1 MPNKQG
7 PSEDDQRSR
16 VEQPRS
22 FNWLTAADTKT
33 WLDERDA
40 CALVAAIRKNGEATH
55 GNLKRALAALSIMG
69 HRSGE
74 VNGEGDGCGVL
85 TDIPRLLWAQALE
98 QEGKPGWLAEDRRF
112 FVGHLMIPNTNTD
125 FGTKDS
131 VINLLNASGVDLLLE
146 RPIQTRPQALGKMAR
161 MQAPHLWQIAGM
173 VRHGPLEHVERT
185 LFDLALKIEQN
196 IKISVASLSS
206 NVVVYKV
213 RGSIETLY
221 QYYPELRNP
230 DFTTTI
236 TIGHARYSTNTATSF
251 ERVQPFSLLGHNG
264 EINTIARLRE
274 QAQMLGVNL
283 VDGGSDSQDLDRL
296 LATLIHRYHFTLVE
310 ALEIAFPPILSE
322 VEKLSPELQTV
333 YKYYR
338 QAFGPFAQG
347 PAGIISR
354 QGDECVFSV
363 DALGLRPLWF
373 GDTEKEYF
381 FSSEKGVYHLD
392 TMRIDPVPLSP
403 GEKMRIRVRRGQTV
417 EVLEYPAIQQRI
429 LNLTLRRFGSL
440 ETMNK
445 RLALATPKPA
455 PNHRPAYFSE
465 EGAASP
471 HPSSQIKL
479 DNRMSAFGWG
489 REDHEWLQE
498 LAKNGND
505 PISSLGY
512 DGPLAPLSKERQNIA
527 DYFKEAV
534 AVVTNPAVDRERE
547 VEHFSTQTVLGARP
561 PLIPGELGQEIT
573 FTFDTPILLDYSKYS
588 RHMTPNVILSD
599 SEGSLPRE
607 GETLRSAHTVPAS
620 RRESDIKIYEH
631 IADESSFTTLNRLTR
646 QYPISQVTEIQTV
659 TLEGESTAQALE
671 RIAQSAVDA
680 VRNGS
685 RLIVLDDAEAFLDSN
700 GWVDPILVLGV
711 VDRALRLSFTENSPA
726 NSPTPIPLS
735 DNGKIDLG
743 LVASNPQVNLRRQTG
758 IVIRSGAIRNL
769 HDLIMC
775 VGMGADAIV
784 PYLIFEA
791 TLSDANLTLD
801 EQTARMKNMLKALR
815 TGIEK
820 CISTMGIHEA
830 RGYGRLFASIGL
842 SNAIALTLGASNYAG
857 SEQGGLTWENL
868 DCELAA
874 RSTDYHS
881 AGRGDL
887 SRVNH
892 FYPKIWK
899 MAGKLGKGEADWRA
913 YEEHVANTAKANP
926 VTIRNILD
934 FRYDANSTVEP
945 GKVDLGITSHRL
957 PFLISS
963 MSFGSQGEIA
973 YRAYAEAAFR
983 LNMLSLNG
991 EGGEIP
997 DLLGKYPFNR
1007 GIQIASGRFGITAET
1022 INATNLIEIKVGQGA
1037 KPGEGGH
1044 LPARKVTQ
1052 KVAAA
1057 RHARPGVDLISPSN
1071 NHDIYSI
1078 EDLAQF
1084 IEELK
1089 TINPKAR
1096 VAVKVP
1102 VVPGIGIIAVG
1113 IAKADADII
1122 CLTGYDG
1129 GTGAARSHSL
1139 RYVGLPA
1146 EIGVVD
1152 AHRALTEAGL
1162 REKVEIWADG
1172 GVRSA
1177 SDAVKLMCLGA
1188 NRVGLGTLPMVAIGC
1203 TICRDCQSGT
1213 CHVGI
1218 TTQIETAED
1227 AHVKG
1232 IKHFVPRDFEQAVG
1246 TLINV
1251 FNGLG
1256 EAMQHIVARLGF
1268 EHAQELV
1275 GRSDLLQQISHCE
1288 QIDLHDMLVTVD
1300 EYLNSKPIPVEMPV
1314 HEMAVIDR
1322 GPLHRPRN
1330 HLTTVISNLVME
1342 SFTNYRQ
1349 DTVLFEDDKVT
1360 PVDRALGT
1368 HLTGALT
1375 RYRKNWDWLPGHG
1388 GVGGHRETWL
1398 HPLDE
1403 LDTRSIP
1410 TTDLRFFS
1418 SSVPGNG
1425 LGAYNADPVRI
1436 VVEGGAQDGVAKG
1449 ISGGRVVILKGY
1461 NHDGLLIDGSVGKS
1475 LAYGGT
1481 NGTVIVQGNADSRAC
1496 IRLSGADVI
1505 IGGEI
1510 KKPLNDSLG
1519 FLGARA
1525 NIKGFL
1531 CEYMTAGRVV
1541 VLGDP
1546 GPWMC
1551 AGMTGGVLY
1560 LRIQPHLNFDQ
1571 AAIER
1576 RLAKGAKVVIQ
1587 EVGENDLKNLREL
1600 LTLYADELKQNHQS
1614 EGAQKALGLLI
1625 DWKNT
1630 FIRVIPLGMQED
1642 QRIATE

>member
-1 MPNKQG
+1 MKQNQHTTT
-7 PSEDDQRSR
+7 EDDQR
-16 VEQPRS
+16 PNTDS

-74 VNGEGDGCGVL
+74 VNGEGDGVGVL

-98 QEGKPGWLAEDRRF
+98 QAGKPGWLAEDRRL

-125 FGTKDS
+125 FGTEATVTKMLQDS
-131 VINLLNASGVDLLLE
+131 GLDILLE
-146 RPIQTRPQALGKMAR
+146 RPMQIRPQALGKMAR
-161 MQAPHLWQIAGM
+161 LQAPHLWQIAGL
-173 VRHGPLEHVERT
+173 VRQGPLENVERI
-185 LFDLALKIEQN
+185 LFDLALKIEKETN
-196 IKISVASLSS
+196 ISVASLSS

-213 RGSIETLY
+213 RGAIETLY

-230 DFTTTI
+230 DFTTAI

-274 QAQMLGVNL
+274 QAQMLGVEL
-283 VDGGSDSQDLDRL
+283 VNGGSDSQDLDRL
-296 LATLIHRYHFTLVE
+296 LATLVHRYHFTLVE
-310 ALEIAFPPILSE
+310 AMEIAFPPILSE
-322 VEKLSPELQTV
+322 VEKLSPDLQTI

-392 TMRIDPVPLSP
+392 TMRLDPTPLSP
-403 GEKMRIRVRRGQTV
+403 GEKMRIRVRRGQAV
-417 EVLEYPAIQQRI
+417 EVLDYPAIQQQI
-429 LNLTLRRFGSL
+429 LKLTLRRFGSL

-445 RLALATPKPA
+445 RLALAS
-455 PNHRPAYFSE
+455 PNAVSNHQTFS
-465 EGAASP
+465 SP
-471 HPSSQIKL
+471 HPSSAINL
-479 DNRMSAFGWG
+479 DNLLSAFGWG
-489 REDHEWLQE
+489 REDREWIEE
-498 LAKNGND
+498 LARNGSD
-505 PISSLGY
+505 PLNSLGY

-534 AVVTNPAVDRERE
+534 AVVTNPAIDRERE
-547 VEHFSTQTVLGARP
+547 VEHFSTQTIIGARP
-561 PLIPGELGQEIT
+561 PLIPSELGNEIT
-573 FTFDTPILLDYSKYS
+573 FTFDSPILLDQL
-588 RHMTPNVILSD
+588 PLP
-599 SEGSLPRE
+599 PRE
-607 GETLRSAHTVPAS
+607 GWGEGSVHP
-620 RRESDIKIYEH
+620 
-631 IADESSFTTLNRLTR
+631 TLNSIVY
-646 QYPISQVTEIQTV
+646 QYPAHQITEIQTV
-659 TLEGESTAQALE
+659 TLEGESTPQALE
-671 RIAQSAVDA
+671 RIAQSAVEA

-685 RLIVLDDAEAFLDSN
+685 RLIVLNDAEAFLESN
-700 GWVDPILVLGV
+700 GWVDPILVMGV
-711 VDRALRLSFTENSPA
+711 VDRALRLSFVENSSA
-726 NSPTPIPLS
+726 DSPTPISLS

-743 LVASNPQVNLRRQTG
+743 LVASNSKVNLRRQAG
-758 IVIRSGAIRNL
+758 LVLRSGAIRNL

-775 VGMGADAIV
+775 VGMGADAVV
-784 PYLIFEA
+784 PYLIFEV
-791 TLSDANLTLD
+791 TLNDAGALE
-801 EQTARMKNMLKALR
+801 EQTERMQNVLKALR

-820 CISTMGIHEA
+820 CISTMGIHES

-857 SEQGGLTWENL
+857 SDQGGLTWENL

-874 RSTDYHS
+874 RKASYHS
-881 AGRGDL
+881 AGRGEL

-913 YEEHVANTAKANP
+913 YEEHVANIEKANP
-926 VTIRNILD
+926 VTIRNVLD
-934 FRYDANSTVEP
+934 FRYDINSTVEP

-963 MSFGSQGEIA
+963 MSFGSQGEVA

-997 DLLGKYPFNR
+997 DLLGKHPFHR

-1102 VVPGIGIIAVG
+1102 VVPGIGIIAIG

-1129 GTGAARSHSL
+1129 GTGAARAHSL

-1162 REKVEIWADG
+1162 REKVELWADG

-1177 SDAVKLMCLGA
+1177 ADAVKLMCLGA

-1213 CHVGI
+1213 CHTGI
-1218 TTQIETAED
+1218 TTQLETAEE
-1227 AHVKG
+1227 AHAKG
-1232 IKHFVPRDFEQAVG
+1232 IKHFAPRDFEQATQALV
-1246 TLINV
+1246 NV
-1251 FNGLG
+1251 FDGLG
-1256 EAMQHIVARLGF
+1256 EAMQNIVARLGF
-1268 EHAQELV
+1268 ERAQDIV
-1275 GRSDLLQQISHCE
+1275 GRSDLLRQISHCRN
-1288 QIDLHDMLVTVD
+1288 IDLHDMLVSVD
-1300 EYLNSKPIPVEMPV
+1300 EYINAKPIPVEIPA
-1314 HEMAVIDR
+1314 HELAEIDR

-1342 SFTNYRQ
+1342 SFTTYQQ
-1349 DTVLFEDDKVT
+1349 DAIRFEDDKVT

-1388 GVGGHRETWL
+1388 GVGGHRETWRQ
-1398 HPLDE
+1398 PLGRDA
-1403 LDTRSIP
+1403 DTRSIP
-1410 TTDLRFFS
+1410 TTALRFFS

-1425 LGAYNADPVRI
+1425 LGAYNAAPVHI

-1481 NGTVIVQGNADSRAC
+1481 SGTVIVQGNADSRAG

-1510 KKPLNDSLG
+1510 TKPLNDSLG
-1519 FLGARA
+1519 FIGARA
-1525 NIKGFL
+1525 NVKGFL

-1546 GPWMC
+1546 GPWIC
-1551 AGMTGGVLY
+1551 AGMTGGILY
-1560 LRIQPHLNFDQ
+1560 LRLQPHLNFDE
-1571 AAIER
+1571 AAIKR

-1587 EVGENDLKNLREL
+1587 EVGEQDLKNLQDL
-1600 LTLYADELKQNHQS
+1600 LTTYAEELRHNHQS
-1614 EGAQKALGLLI
+1614 EESQKILNLLI

-1630 FIRVIPLGMQED
+1630 FVRVVPLGQQED
-1642 QRIATE
+1642 QRFATE

>member
-1 MPNKQG
+1 MKKNQQTT
-7 PSEDDQRSR
+7 STTEDDQ
-16 VEQPRS
+16 QTKADS

-33 WLDERDA
+33 WLEEHDA

-74 VNGEGDGCGVL
+74 VNGEGDGVGVL
-85 TDIPRLLWAQALE
+85 TDIPRLLWSQALE
-98 QEGKPGWLAEDRRF
+98 QEGKPSWLAEDRRF
-112 FVGHLMIPNTNTD
+112 FVGHLMIPNTEPNVAEVQA
-125 FGTKDS
+125 S
-131 VINLLNASGVDLLLE
+131 ILSLLQTNGIDLLLE
-146 RPIQTRPQALGKMAR
+146 RPMQTRPQALGKMAR
-161 MQAPHLWQIAGM
+161 MQVPHLWQIAGM
-173 VRHGPLEHVERT
+173 VRNGPLENVERM
-185 LFDLALKIEQN
+185 LFDLVLEIEQ
-196 IKISVASLSS
+196 ITKVSVASLSS

-230 DFTTTI
+230 DFTTAI

-274 QAQMLGVNL
+274 QAQMLGVEL
-283 VDGGSDSQDLDRL
+283 VHGGSDSQDLDRL

-310 ALEIAFPPILSE
+310 AMEIAFPPILSE
-322 VEKLSPELQTV
+322 VEKLSPDLQTV

-417 EVLEYPAIQQRI
+417 DVLDYSAIQQRI
-429 LNLTLRRFGSL
+429 LKLTLRRFGSL

-445 RLALATPKPA
+445 RLALPTPKPA
-455 PNHRPAYFSE
+455 SNHQHPLS
-465 EGAASP
+465 GQI
-471 HPSSQIKL
+471 HPSSEINL

-489 REDHEWLQE
+489 REDREWIQE
-498 LAKNGND
+498 LAQNGSD
-505 PISSLGY
+505 PLSSLGY

-561 PLIPGELGQEIT
+561 PLIPGELGQENT
-573 FTFDTPILLDYSKYS
+573 FTFDAPILLDDSK
-588 RHMTPNVILSD
+588 
-599 SEGSLPRE
+599 
-607 GETLRSAHTVPAS
+607 
-620 RRESDIKIYEH
+620 KIYEH
-631 IADESSFTTLNRLTR
+631 ISDESGYPTLDRLIQ
-646 QYPISQVTEIQTV
+646 QYPDSQVTDIQTV
-659 TLEGESTAQALE
+659 TLEGETTTQALE
-671 RIAQSAVDA
+671 RIAQSAVGA
-680 VRNGS
+680 VRNES
-685 RLIVLDDAEAFLDSN
+685 TLIVLNDADAFLESN
-700 GWVDPILVLGV
+700 GWIDPVLVLGV
-711 VDRALRLSFTENSPA
+711 VDRALRLSFIENSPA
-726 NSPTPIPLS
+726 TSPTPIPLS

-743 LVASNPQVNLRRQTG
+743 LVASNPQVNLRRQVG
-758 IVIRSGAIRNL
+758 LVLRSGAIRNL

-775 VGMGADAIV
+775 IGMGADAVV
-784 PYLIFEA
+784 PYLVFEA
-791 TLSDANLTLD
+791 TLNEANTLE
-801 EQTARMKNMLKALR
+801 EQTERMKNMLKALR
-815 TGIEK
+815 SGIEK

-857 SEQGGLTWENL
+857 SEQGGLKWDEL
-868 DCELAA
+868 DAELESR
-874 RSTDYHS
+874 RSAYHS

-899 MAGKLGKGEADWRA
+899 MAGKLGKGEAGWRA
-913 YEEHVANTAKANP
+913 YEEHVENTAKANP

-934 FRYDANSTVEP
+934 FRYDPNSTIDP
-945 GKVDLGITSHRL
+945 DKVDLGITSHRL

-973 YRAYAEAAFR
+973 YRAYADAAFR

-997 DLLGKYPFNR
+997 DLLGRYPFNR
-1007 GIQIASGRFGITAET
+1007 GVQIASGRFGITAET

-1129 GTGAARSHSL
+1129 GTGAARAHSL
-1139 RYVGLPA
+1139 QYVGLPA

-1162 REKVEIWADG
+1162 REKVELWADG

-1177 SDAVKLMCLGA
+1177 ADVVKLMCLGA
-1188 NRVGLGTLPMVAIGC
+1188 NRVGFGTLPMVAIGC

-1213 CHVGI
+1213 CHTGI
-1218 TTQIETAED
+1218 TTQLETAEE
-1227 AHVKG
+1227 AHAKG
-1232 IKHFVPRDFEQAVG
+1232 VKHFVPRDFEQAVG
-1246 TLINV
+1246 ALINV

-1256 EAMQHIVARLGF
+1256 EAMQNIVARLGF
-1268 EHAQELV
+1268 ENAQEIV

-1288 QIDLHDMLVTVD
+1288 QIDLRNMLVTVD
-1300 EYLNSKPIPVEMPV
+1300 EYLNARPIPVALPI
-1314 HEMAVIDR
+1314 HDMAVIDR

-1375 RYRKNWDWLPGHG
+1375 RYRKNWSWLPGHG

-1398 HPLDE
+1398 PPLDDE
-1403 LDTRSIP
+1403 DTRSIP
-1410 TTDLRFFS
+1410 TTALRFFS

-1425 LGAYNADPVRI
+1425 LGAYNAEPVRI

-1481 NGTVIVQGNADSRAC
+1481 NGTAIVQGNADSRAC

-1510 KKPLNDSLG
+1510 TKPLNDSLG
-1519 FLGARA
+1519 FIGARA
-1525 NIKGFL
+1525 NVKGFL

-1546 GPWMC
+1546 GPWVC

-1560 LRIQPHLNFDQ
+1560 LRLQPHLNFDE
-1571 AAIER
+1571 AAIKR
-1576 RLAKGAKVVIQ
+1576 RLAKGAKVIIQ
-1587 EVGENDLKNLREL
+1587 EVGERDLKNLQEL
-1600 LTLYADELKQNHQS
+1600 LTVYAEELKHNHQNEES
-1614 EGAQKALGLLI
+1614 QKVLNLLV

-1630 FIRVIPLGMQED
+1630 FVRVVPLGQQED
-1642 QRIATE
+1642 QRFATE

>member
-1 MPNKQG
+1 MKKN
-7 PSEDDQRSR
+7 PSQSPKENNPASI
-16 VEQPRS
+16 S
-22 FNWLTAADTKT
+22 SWLSTPDVKT
-33 WLDERDA
+33 WLEERDA
-40 CALVAAIRKNGEATH
+40 CALVASVRKNGEATH

-69 HRSGE
+69 HRCGE
-74 VNGEGDGCGVL
+74 VNGEGDGCGVM

-112 FVGHLMIPNTNTD
+112 FVGHLMIPNIETD
-125 FGTKDS
+125 VAGIQES
-131 VINLLNASGVDLLLE
+131 VLKMLEESGMDLLLE
-146 RPIQTRPQALGKMAR
+146 RPALTRPQALGKMAR
-161 MQAPHLWQIAGM
+161 LQAPHLWQVAGL
-173 VRHGPLEHVERT
+173 VRNGPLENVERT
-185 LFDLALKIEQN
+185 LFELALKIEASTR
-196 IKISVASLSS
+196 ISVASLSS

-230 DFTTTI
+230 DFTTAI

-274 QAQMLGVNL
+274 QAQMLGVEL
-283 VDGGSDSQDLDRL
+283 VEGGSDSQDLDRL
-296 LATLIHRYHFTLVE
+296 LSTLIHRYHFSLAE
-310 ALEIAFPPILSE
+310 AMELAFPPILSE

-338 QAFGPFAQG
+338 QSFGPFAQG

-354 QGDECVFSV
+354 YGDECVFSV

-392 TMRIDPVPLSP
+392 TMRLDPIPLSP
-403 GEKMRIRVRRGQTV
+403 GEKMRLRLHRGTRTV
-417 EVLEYPAIQQRI
+417 EVFDYPAIQQKI
-429 LNLTLRRFGSL
+429 LNQTLRRFGSL
-440 ETMNK
+440 EMIGK
-445 RLALATPKPA
+445 RLALAPSKSGSS
-455 PNHRPAYFSE
+455 RE
-465 EGAASP
+465 ESLAAESR
-471 HPSSQIKL
+471 L
-479 DNRMSAFGWG
+479 DNRMAAFGWG
-489 REDHEWLQE
+489 REDREWILE
-498 LAKNGND
+498 LAKSGAD

-512 DGPLAPLSKERQNIA
+512 DGPLAPLSKERQNVS

-547 VEHFSTQTVLGARP
+547 AEHFSTQTVIGVRP
-561 PLIPGELGQEIT
+561 PL
-573 FTFDTPILLDYSKYS
+573 TPTE
-588 RHMTPNVILSD
+588 M
-599 SEGSLPRE
+599 
-607 GETLRSAHTVPAS
+607 
-620 RRESDIKIYEH
+620 
-631 IADESSFTTLNRLTR
+631 
-646 QYPISQVTEIQTV
+646 SQSTTV
-659 TLEGESTAQALE
+659 TLDAPILMDHTAESDFPSLDQLSGQFPDQQVTRLQTITLPAEGTAQGLE
-671 RIAQSAVDA
+671 RIAQMAVEA
-680 VRNGS
+680 VHNGS
-685 RLIVLDDAEAFLDSN
+685 QLLILDDADSFREQN
-700 GWVDPILVLGV
+700 GWIDPILVVGV
-711 VDRALRLSFTENSPA
+711 VDRALRQTFMEPSPLHSA
-726 NSPTPIPLS
+726 IPVPLG

-743 LVASNPQVNLRRQTG
+743 LVASSPPVNLRRQTG
-758 IVIRSGAIRNL
+758 LVLRSGAVRNL
-769 HDLIMC
+769 HDLILC
-775 VGMGADAIV
+775 IGMGADAIV
-784 PYLIFEA
+784 PYLIVEA
-791 TLSDANLTLD
+791 ALHDAATPEEKTTRL
-801 EQTARMKNMLKALR
+801 KNTMKALQS
-815 TGIEK
+815 GIEK
-820 CISTMGIHEA
+820 CTSTMGIHEA

-842 SNAIALTLGASNYAG
+842 SSSMAGALGASNYAG
-857 SEQGGLTWENL
+857 SEQGGLKWEDL
-868 DCELAA
+868 DVDLESR
-874 RSTDYHS
+874 RSVYQS
-881 AGRGDL
+881 VGRGEL

-899 MAGKLGKGEADWRA
+899 AAGKLGKGEADWGS
-913 YEEHVANTAKANP
+913 YEAHVENTAKTNP
-926 VTIRNILD
+926 VTLRNILD
-934 FRYDANSTVEP
+934 FRYPEESSGIEP
-945 GKVDLGITSHRL
+945 HEVDLGITSHNL
-957 PFLISS
+957 PFLIAS

-983 LNMLSLNG
+983 LNMLSING

-1057 RHARPGVDLISPSN
+1057 RHTRPGVDLISPSN

-1102 VVPGIGIIAVG
+1102 VIPGIGIIAVG

-1122 CLTGYDG
+1122 YLTGYDG

-1146 EIGVVD
+1146 EIGVVE
-1152 AHRALTEAGL
+1152 AHRALGESGL
-1162 REKVEIWADG
+1162 RGKVEIWTDG

-1188 NRVGLGTLPMVAIGC
+1188 NRVGFGTLPMVAIGC
-1203 TICRDCQSGT
+1203 TICRDCQLGT
-1213 CHVGI
+1213 CHTGI
-1218 TTQIETAED
+1218 TTQIETTEQAQ
-1227 AHVKG
+1227 AMG
-1232 IKHFVPRDFEQAVG
+1232 LKHFVPRDFEQATQALVH
-1246 TLINV
+1246 V
-1251 FNGLG
+1251 FEGLG
-1256 EAMQHIVARLGF
+1256 DAVRNIVAQLGF
-1268 EHAQELV
+1268 SRAQEIV
-1275 GRSDLLQQISHCE
+1275 GRSDLLRQISHE
-1288 QIDLHDMLVTVD
+1288 GRIDLSEMLIPAD
-1300 EYLNSKPIPVEMPV
+1300 EYLNTKSRSSPSTVFGNERGRPIPMALPI
-1314 HEMAVIDR
+1314 HETALIDR

-1342 SFTNYRQ
+1342 SFTTYQQ
-1349 DTVLFEDDKVT
+1349 DAIRFEDDKVT

-1375 RYRKNWDWLPGHG
+1375 RFRHNWAWLPGHG
-1388 GVGGHRETWL
+1388 GVGGHRETWRQ
-1398 HPLDE
+1398 PLDDI
-1403 LDTRSIP
+1403 DTRSVP
-1410 TTDLRFFS
+1410 STALRFFS

-1436 VVEGGAQDGVAKG
+1436 LVEGGAQDGVAKG
-1449 ISGGRVVILKGY
+1449 ISGGRVVIMKGY
-1461 NHDGLLIDGSVGKS
+1461 NHDGKLIDGSVGKS

-1481 NGTVIVQGNADSRAC
+1481 GGFVIVQGDADSRAC
-1496 IRLSGADVI
+1496 IRLSGTDVV

-1519 FLGARA
+1519 FIGARA
-1525 NIKGFL
+1525 NVKGFL
-1531 CEYMTAGRVV
+1531 CEYMTAGRVI

-1546 GPWMC
+1546 GPWIC

-1560 LRIQPHLNFDQ
+1560 LRLQPHLNFDQ
-1571 AAIER
+1571 AAIQR
-1576 RLAKGAKVVIQ
+1576 RLSKGAKVVVQ
-1587 EVGENDLKNLREL
+1587 TVSEADLKNLREL
-1600 LTLYADELKQNHQS
+1600 LSLYADELKQNHQV
-1614 EGAQKALGLLI
+1614 EEAQKVLNLLV

-1630 FIRVIPLGMQED
+1630 FVRVVPLGQQEE
-1642 QRIATE
+1642 QRFATE

>member
-1 MPNKQG
+1 MQDKKQN
-7 PSEDDQRSR
+7 SEEDQRAR
-16 VEQPRS
+16 AEQRRS

-40 CALVAAIRKNGEATH
+40 CALVASIRKNGEATH

-125 FGTKDS
+125 FNTEAT
-131 VINLLNASGVDLLLE
+131 ITTLLKESGVDILLE
-146 RPIQTRPQALGKMAR
+146 RPIPTRPQALGKMAR
-161 MQAPHLWQIAGM
+161 MQAPHLWQVAGL
-173 VRHGPLEHVERT
+173 VRNGPLENVERT
-185 LFDLALKIEQN
+185 LFDLALKIEKET
-196 IKISVASLSS
+196 KISVASLSS

-230 DFTTTI
+230 DFTTAI
-236 TIGHARYSTNTATSF
+236 TIGHARYSTNTAMSF

-274 QAQMLGVNL
+274 QAKMLGVEL
-283 VDGGSDSQDLDRL
+283 VEGGSDSQDLDRL
-296 LATLIHRYHFTLVE
+296 LASLIHHYHFTLAE
-310 ALEIAFPPILSE
+310 AMEIAFPPILSE
-322 VEKLSPELQTV
+322 VEKLSPELQSI

-354 QGDECVFSV
+354 FGDECVFSV

-403 GEKMRIRVRRGQTV
+403 GEKMRIRVRRGQAV
-417 EVLEYPAIQQRI
+417 EVLDYPAIQQRM

-440 ETMNK
+440 ETVNR
-445 RLALATPKPA
+445 RLALSTIKPDSVQLPA
-455 PNHRPAYFSE
+455 PGREHSAPT
-465 EGAASP
+465 
-471 HPSSQIKL
+471 HPSTQINL

-489 REDHEWLQE
+489 REDREWVQE
-498 LAKNGND
+498 LAKNGSD
-505 PISSLGY
+505 PLSSLGY
-512 DGPLAPLSKERQNIA
+512 DGPLAPLSQERQNIA

-534 AVVTNPAVDRERE
+534 AVVTNPAIDRERE
-547 VEHFSTQTVLGARP
+547 VEHFSTQTILGARP
-561 PLIPGELGQEIT
+561 PLIPGELGQEVT
-573 FTFDTPILLDYSKYS
+573 FTLDTPILLDDSKYS
-588 RHMTPNVILSD
+588 NQSHIN
-599 SEGSLPRE
+599 
-607 GETLRSAHTVPAS
+607 
-620 RRESDIKIYEH
+620 IYEH
-631 IADESSFTTLNRLTR
+631 IADESGYTTLNRLTK
-646 QYPISQVTEIQTV
+646 QYPATQVTQIQTV
-659 TLEGESTAQALE
+659 TLPNETTAQALE

-680 VRNGS
+680 VRNGI
-685 RLIVLDDAEAFLDSN
+685 RLVILNDVDAFIEEN
-700 GWVDPILVLGV
+700 GWVDPILVVGV
-711 VDRALRLSFTENSPA
+711 VDRALRLSFVENSPA
-726 NSPTPIPLS
+726 TSPTPIPFS
-735 DNGKIDLG
+735 DSGKIDLG

-758 IVIRSGAIRNL
+758 LVLRSGAIRNL

-775 VGMGADAIV
+775 IGMGADAVV

-791 TLSDANLTLD
+791 TLNDLHLTLE
-801 EQTARMKNMLKALR
+801 EQAGRMKNTLKALR
-815 TGIEK
+815 SGIEK

-842 SNAIALTLGASNYAG
+842 SHAVALTLGASNYAG
-857 SEQGGLTWENL
+857 SEEGGLTWENL
-868 DCELAA
+868 DGEIAS
-874 RSTDYHS
+874 RKTDYHS
-881 AGRGDL
+881 PGRGDL

-913 YEEHVANTAKANP
+913 YEEHIENTAKSNP
-926 VTIRNILD
+926 VSIRNILD
-934 FRYDANSTVEP
+934 FRYDESSAIDPN
-945 GKVDLGITSHRL
+945 KVDLGITSHRL

-1022 INATNLIEIKVGQGA
+1022 INSTNLIEIKVGQGA

-1146 EIGVVD
+1146 EIGIVD

-1162 REKVEIWADG
+1162 REKVELWADG
-1172 GVRSA
+1172 GIRSA
-1177 SDAVKLMCLGA
+1177 ADTIKLMCLGA

-1213 CHVGI
+1213 CHTGI

-1227 AHVKG
+1227 AHAKG
-1232 IKHFVPRDFEQAVG
+1232 IKHFVPRDFDQAVG
-1246 TLINV
+1246 ALINV

-1256 EAMQHIVARLGF
+1256 EAMQNIVAKLGF
-1268 EHAQELV
+1268 ANAQDIV
-1275 GRSDLLQQISHCE
+1275 GRSDLLQQISHHE
-1288 QIDLHDMLVTVD
+1288 RIDLGEMLVTVD
-1300 EYLNSKPIPVEMPV
+1300 EYLNSKPIPIELPV
-1314 HEMAVIDR
+1314 SEMAMIDR

-1342 SFTNYRQ
+1342 SFTNYHQ
-1349 DTVLFEDDKVT
+1349 DSVLFEDDKVT

-1388 GVGGHRETWL
+1388 GVGGHRETWRQ
-1398 HPLDE
+1398 PLDE
-1403 LDTRSIP
+1403 DDTHSVP
-1410 TTDLRFFS
+1410 TTALRFFS

-1425 LGAYNADPVRI
+1425 LGAYNAEPVRI

-1510 KKPLNDSLG
+1510 RKPLNDSLG
-1519 FLGARA
+1519 FIGARA
-1525 NIKGFL
+1525 NVKGFL

-1600 LTLYADELKQNHQS
+1600 LTVYADELKQNHQA
-1614 EGAQKALGLLI
+1614 EEAQKALGLLI

-1630 FIRVIPLGMQED
+1630 FVRVVPLGQQED
-1642 QRIATE
+1642 QRFATE

>member
-1 MPNKQG
+1 MKNKSQS
-7 PSEDDQRSR
+7 SEDDQRR
-16 VEQPRS
+16 KHS

-33 WLDERDA
+33 WLDDHDA
-40 CALVAAIRKNGEATH
+40 CALVASIRKSGEATH

-85 TDIPRLLWAQALE
+85 TDIPRLIWAQALE

-112 FVGHLMIPNTNTD
+112 FVGHFMIPNTGTD
-125 FGTKDS
+125 FS
-131 VINLLNASGVDLLLE
+131 IENIVIKLFQEYGVDVLLE

-161 MQAPHLWQIAGM
+161 LQAPQLWQVAGL
-173 VRHGPLEHVERT
+173 VSHGPLENVERT
-185 LFDLALKIEQN
+185 LFDLALQIEKQT
-196 IKISVASLSS
+196 KISVASLSS
-206 NVVVYKV
+206 NVIVYKV

-230 DFTTTI
+230 DFTTSI

-274 QAQMLGVNL
+274 QARMLGVEL
-283 VDGGSDSQDLDRL
+283 VDDGSDSQDLDRL
-296 LATLIHRYHFTLVE
+296 LATLIHHYHFTLAEVM
-310 ALEIAFPPILSE
+310 EIVFPPILSE

-354 QGDECVFSV
+354 FGDECVFSV

-392 TMRIDPVPLSP
+392 TMHIDPIPLSP
-403 GEKMRIRVRRGQTV
+403 GEKMRIRVRRGQAV
-417 EVLEYPAIQQRI
+417 EVLDYAGMQQRM
-429 LNLTLRRFGSL
+429 LNLTVRRFGSL
-440 ETMNK
+440 ETINR
-445 RLALATPKPA
+445 RLALSTIKVA
-455 PNHRPAYFSE
+455 PRQTALSE
-465 EGAASP
+465 EEIVTAP
-471 HPSSQIKL
+471 RQSSAIGL
-479 DNRMSAFGWG
+479 ENRMSAFGWG
-489 REDHEWLQE
+489 REDLDWIQE
-498 LAKNGND
+498 LANTGSD

-512 DGPLAPLSKERQNIA
+512 DGPLPPLSRERQNIA

-547 VEHFSTQTVLGARP
+547 VEHFSTQTILGARP
-561 PLIPGELGQEIT
+561 PLIPGELGQE
-573 FTFDTPILLDYSKYS
+573 FTFAFDSQILLDDAKYS
-588 RHMTPNVILSD
+588 SSVHFEPLA
-599 SEGSLPRE
+599 G
-607 GETLRSAHTVPAS
+607 
-620 RRESDIKIYEH
+620 
-631 IADESSFTTLNRLTR
+631 ESSIITLDQLIREYPETQITEFQTAMLPNETT
-646 QYPISQVTEIQTV
+646 P
-659 TLEGESTAQALE
+659 QALE
-671 RIAQSAVDA
+671 RIAQSAVEA
-680 VRNGS
+680 ARNGS
-685 RLIVLDDAEAFLDSN
+685 RLIVLDDADSFLEEN
-700 GWVDPILVLGV
+700 GWLDPVLVLGV
-711 VDRALRLSFTENSPA
+711 VDRALRLSFIENSPA
-726 NSPTPIPLS
+726 TSPTPIPMK

-743 LVASNPQVNLRRQTG
+743 LVASNPQINLRRQVG
-758 IVIRSGAIRNL
+758 LVIRSGAIRNL

-775 VGMGADAIV
+775 IGMGADAVV

-791 TLSDANLTLD
+791 ALNKPNLTAD
-801 EQTARMKNMLKALR
+801 QQIGRVKNTLKALR
-815 TGIEK
+815 SGIEK

-842 SNAIALTLGASNYAG
+842 SSAIALTLGTSNYAG
-857 SEQGGLTWENL
+857 SEQSGLTWENL
-868 DCELAA
+868 DRDIVA
-874 RSTDYHS
+874 RKTDYNS
-881 AGRGDL
+881 AGRGAL

-899 MAGKLGKGEADWRA
+899 MAGRLGKGEADWQI
-913 YEEHVANTAKANP
+913 YEEHVENTAKANP

-934 FRYDANSTVEP
+934 FRYDENSTVNP
-945 GKVDLGITSHRL
+945 GEVNLGITSHHL

-1022 INATNLIEIKVGQGA
+1022 INSTNLIEIKVGQGA

-1096 VAVKVP
+1096 VAVKIP

-1113 IAKADADII
+1113 VAKADADII

-1146 EIGVVD
+1146 EIGIVD

-1162 REKVEIWADG
+1162 REKVELWADG

-1177 SDAVKLMCLGA
+1177 ADAVKLMCLGA
-1188 NRVGLGTLPMVAIGC
+1188 NRVGFGTLPMVAIGC

-1213 CHVGI
+1213 CHTGI
-1218 TTQIETAED
+1218 TTQIETLED
-1227 AHVKG
+1227 ARAKG
-1232 IKHFVPRDFEQAVG
+1232 IKHFVPRDFEQA
-1246 TLINV
+1246 TQALMHI

-1268 EHAQELV
+1268 ERAQEIV
-1275 GRSDLLQQISHCE
+1275 GRSDLLQQVSHYE
-1288 QIDLHDMLVTVD
+1288 KIDLSETLITVD
-1300 EYLNSKPIPVEMPV
+1300 EYLNTKPIPIELPHLEAAM
-1314 HEMAVIDR
+1314 IDR

-1349 DTVLFEDDKVT
+1349 NVVLFEDDKVT

-1375 RYRKNWDWLPGHG
+1375 RYRNNWSWLPGHG
-1388 GVGGHRETWL
+1388 GVGGHRETWRQ
-1398 HPLDE
+1398 PLDE
-1403 LDTRSIP
+1403 LDTRNVP
-1410 TTDLRFFS
+1410 TTALRFFS

-1425 LGAYNADPVRI
+1425 LGAYNADPIRI

-1481 NGTVIVQGNADSRAC
+1481 AGTVIVQGNADSRTC

-1510 KKPLNDSLG
+1510 TKPLNDSLG
-1519 FLGARA
+1519 FIGARA
-1525 NIKGFL
+1525 NVKGFL
-1531 CEYMTAGRVV
+1531 CEYMTAGRVI

-1546 GPWMC
+1546 GPWIC

-1560 LRIQPHLNFDQ
+1560 LRLQPHLHFDP

-1587 EVGENDLKNLREL
+1587 EVDENDLKNLREL
-1600 LTLYADELKQNHQS
+1600 LTVYAEELKQNHQA
-1614 EGAQKALGLLI
+1614 EEAQKILGLLI

-1630 FIRVIPLGMQED
+1630 FIRIVPLGQQED

>member
-1 MPNKQG
+1 MQNKEQI
-7 PSEDDQRSR
+7 SKTEDDQRR
-16 VEQPRS
+16 QAGT

-40 CALVAAIRKNGEATH
+40 CALVAAVRKNGEATH

-74 VNGEGDGCGVL
+74 VNGEGDGVGVL
-85 TDIPRLLWAQALE
+85 TDIPRLLWSQALE

-112 FVGHLMIPNTNTD
+112 FVGHLMIPNTNKD
-125 FGTKDS
+125 FSTEATVLK
-131 VINLLNASGVDLLLE
+131 LLQESGADLLLE
-146 RPIQTRPQALGKMAR
+146 RPIPTRPQALGKMAR

-173 VRHGPLEHVERT
+173 LRQGPLENVERT
-185 LFDLALKIEQN
+185 LFDLALKIEGQT
-196 IKISVASLSS
+196 KISVASLSS

-230 DFTTTI
+230 DFTTAI

-274 QAQMLGVNL
+274 QAQMLGVDL

-310 ALEIAFPPILSE
+310 AMEIAFPPILSE
-322 VEKLSPELQTV
+322 VVKLSPELQSV

-403 GEKMRIRVRRGQTV
+403 GEKMRIRVRRGQIV
-417 EVLEYPAIQQRI
+417 EVLDYPAIQQRI

-445 RLALATPKPA
+445 RLAQTTLTP
-455 PNHRPAYFSE
+455 
-465 EGAASP
+465 AADHQHSAAP
-471 HPSSQIKL
+471 HPSAQVNL

-489 REDHEWLQE
+489 REDREWLQE
-498 LAKNGND
+498 LAKSGSD

-512 DGPLAPLSKERQNIA
+512 DGPLAPLSKERQNIS

-547 VEHFSTQTVLGARP
+547 VEHFSTQTVIGARP
-561 PLIPGELGQEIT
+561 PLVPGELGQEST
-573 FTFDTPILLDYSKYS
+573 FTFDSPILLDDTKYS
-588 RHMTPNVILSD
+588 SIKLKPKPALTAAEAASAETPITEDVFEYLAN
-599 SEGSLPRE
+599 ETGFT
-607 GETLRSAHTVPAS
+607 TLRS
-620 RRESDIKIYEH
+620 
-631 IADESSFTTLNRLTR
+631 LTQ
-646 QYPISQVTEIQTV
+646 QYPGSQVAEIQTV
-659 TLEGESTAQALE
+659 TFEGETTAQALE

-685 RLIVLDDAEAFLDSN
+685 RLIVLNDADAFLDSN

-711 VDRALRLSFTENSPA
+711 VDRALRLSFIENEPGT
-726 NSPTPIPLS
+726 SPTPIPLS

-743 LVASNPQVNLRRQTG
+743 LVASNPEVNLRRQAG

-784 PYLIFEA
+784 PYLIFEE
-791 TLSDANLTLD
+791 TLSVPNLTLE
-801 EQTARMKNMLKALR
+801 EQTGRMKNILKALR
-815 TGIEK
+815 SGIEK

-842 SNAIALTLGASNYAG
+842 SNAVALTLGTANHAG
-857 SEQGGLTWENL
+857 SEQSGVTWEKL
-868 DCELAA
+868 DADIAA
-874 RSTDYHS
+874 RNTSYHS
-881 AGRGDL
+881 TGRGDL
-887 SRVNH
+887 TRVNH

-913 YEEHVANTAKANP
+913 YEEHVENTAKSNP
-926 VTIRNILD
+926 VTIRNILG
-934 FRYDANSTVEP
+934 FRENANSTVNA
-945 GKVDLGITSHRL
+945 KSVDLGITSHRL

-973 YRAYAEAAFR
+973 YRAYAEAAYR

-1152 AHRALTEAGL
+1152 AHRALTEANL
-1162 REKVEIWADG
+1162 RDKVELWADG

-1177 SDAVKLMCLGA
+1177 SDAAKLMCLGA
-1188 NRVGLGTLPMVAIGC
+1188 NRVGFGTLPMVAIGC

-1213 CHVGI
+1213 CHTGI

-1227 AHVKG
+1227 AHAKG
-1232 IKHFVPRDFEQAVG
+1232 IKHFVPRDFEQA
-1246 TLINV
+1246 TQALMNV
-1251 FNGLG
+1251 FNSLG
-1256 EAMQHIVARLGF
+1256 EALQHIVAGLGF
-1268 EHAQELV
+1268 ENAQQMV
-1275 GRSDLLQQISHCE
+1275 GRSDLLQQLSHCE
-1288 QIDLHDMLVTVD
+1288 QIDLRQMLVTVD
-1300 EYLNSKPIPVEMPV
+1300 EYIKDKPIPIELPM
-1314 HEMAVIDR
+1314 HEMAMIDR

-1349 DTVLFEDDKVT
+1349 DNVLFEDDKVT

-1375 RYRKNWDWLPGHG
+1375 RYRNSWDWLPGHG

-1398 HPLDE
+1398 PPLGE
-1403 LDTRSIP
+1403 EDTRSIP
-1410 TTDLRFFS
+1410 TTALRFFS

-1425 LGAYNADPVRI
+1425 LGAYNAHPVRI

-1510 KKPLNDSLG
+1510 RKPLNDSLG
-1519 FLGARA
+1519 FIGVRA
-1525 NIKGFL
+1525 NVKGFL

-1546 GPWMC
+1546 GPWIC

-1571 AAIER
+1571 AAIQR
-1576 RLAKGAKVVIQ
+1576 RLAKGAKVVIR
-1587 EVGENDLKNLREL
+1587 EVGEDDLKNLREL
-1600 LTLYADELKQNHQS
+1600 LTVYAEELKQNHQS
-1614 EGAQKALGLLI
+1614 EEAQKALGLLI

-1630 FIRVIPLGMQED
+1630 FVRVVPLGQQED

>member
-1 MPNKQG
+1 MQKKKTSSN
-7 PSEDDQRSR
+7 SDDQEGHVS
-16 VEQPRS
+16 QPLS
-22 FNWLTAADTKT
+22 KWLTAPDVKT
-33 WLDERDA
+33 WLEERDA
-40 CALVAAIRKNGEATH
+40 CALVASIRKNGEATH

-74 VNGEGDGCGVL
+74 VNGEGDGCGVM

-112 FVGHLMIPNTNTD
+112 FVGNLKIPNTSRE
-125 FGTKDS
+125 FGIES
-131 VINLLNASGVDLLLE
+131 RVIEMLQESGTDLLLE

-161 MQAPHLWQIAGM
+161 AQAPFLWQVAGL
-173 VRHGPLEHVERT
+173 VRNGPLENVERT
-185 LFDLALKIEQN
+185 LFDLALKIERET
-196 IKISVASLSS
+196 KISVASLSS

-230 DFTTTI
+230 DFTTAI

-274 QAQMLGVNL
+274 QAQMLGVEL
-283 VDGGSDSQDLDRL
+283 VEGGSDSQDLDRL
-296 LATLIHRYHFTLVE
+296 LATLIHRYHFSLAE
-310 ALEIAFPPILSE
+310 AMELAFPPILSE
-322 VEKLSPELQTV
+322 VEKLSPELQAV

-354 QGDECVFSV
+354 LGDECVFSV

-403 GEKMRIRVRRGQTV
+403 GEKMRIRVRRGQVV
-417 EVLEYPAIQQRI
+417 EVLDYPAIQQRM

-440 ETMNK
+440 ETINA
-445 RLALATPKPA
+445 RLARRTPKATTPQK
-455 PNHRPAYFSE
+455 
-465 EGAASP
+465 ASPCEQP
-471 HPSSQIKL
+471 HPSAKINL

-489 REDHEWLQE
+489 REDREWVEE
-498 LAKNGND
+498 LAKNGID

-512 DGPLAPLSKERQNIA
+512 DGPLAALSKERQNIS

-534 AVVTNPAVDRERE
+534 AVVTNPAIDRERE
-547 VEHFSTQTVLGARP
+547 VEHFSTQAVIGTRP
-561 PLIPGELGQEIT
+561 PLIPGELAQEIT
-573 FTFDTPILLDYSKYS
+573 FTFDTPILLDDTSYS
-588 RHMTPNVILSD
+588 PNTKELYD
-599 SEGSLPRE
+599 QL
-607 GETLRSAHTVPAS
+607 
-620 RRESDIKIYEH
+620 
-631 IADESSFTTLNRLTR
+631 ADETGFTTLERLIQQFLSEQITHL
-646 QYPISQVTEIQTV
+646 QTITLPGEIT
-659 TLEGESTAQALE
+659 TQALE
-671 RIAQSAVDA
+671 RIAQEAVNA

-685 RLIVLDDAEAFLDSN
+685 RLLILDDSEAFIGEN
-700 GWVDPILVLGV
+700 GWIDPILAAGI
-711 VDRALRLSFTENSPA
+711 VDRALRQSFIENPPA
-726 NSPTPIPLS
+726 TSPTPIPLG

-743 LVASNPQVNLRRQTG
+743 LVASNPQINLRRQAG
-758 IVIRSGAIRNL
+758 IILRSGAIRNL

-775 VGMGADAIV
+775 IGLGVDAVV
-784 PYLIFEA
+784 PYLILE
-791 TLSDANLTLD
+791 ANLNATNLSAD
-801 EQTARMKNMLKALR
+801 EQLERLKNTLKALR
-815 TGIEK
+815 SGIEK
-820 CISTMGIHEA
+820 CISTMGIHES

-842 SNAIALTLGASNYAG
+842 SNDIALALGASNYAG
-857 SEQGGLTWENL
+857 SQGGGLTWENL
-868 DCELAA
+868 DCDLAG
-874 RSTDYHS
+874 RKTDYQS
-881 AGRGDL
+881 AGRGEL

-899 MAGKLGKGEADWRA
+899 AAGKLGKHESDWHT
-913 YEEHVANTAKANP
+913 YEEHVENTAKTTP

-934 FRYDANSTVEP
+934 FRYPKHSTIDP
-945 GKVDLGITSHRL
+945 NQVDLGITSHRL
-957 PFLISS
+957 PFLIAS

-983 LNMLSLNG
+983 LNMLSING

-1022 INATNLIEIKVGQGA
+1022 INSTNLIEIKVGQGA

-1102 VVPGIGIIAVG
+1102 VVPGIGIIAIG

-1122 CLTGYDG
+1122 YLTGYDG

-1152 AHRALTEAGL
+1152 AHRALTESGL

-1177 SDAVKLMCLGA
+1177 SDVVKLMCLGA

-1203 TICRDCQSGT
+1203 TICRDCQLGT
-1213 CHVGI
+1213 CHTGI
-1218 TTQIETAED
+1218 TTQIETQEA
-1227 AHVKG
+1227 AQSAG
-1232 IKHFVPRDFEQAVG
+1232 IKHFVPRDFEQAVQA
-1246 TLINV
+1246 LVNV

-1256 EAMQHIVARLGF
+1256 EAMQSTIARLGF
-1268 EHAQELV
+1268 EHAQQIV
-1275 GRSDLLQQISHCE
+1275 GRSDLLQQISHQE
-1288 QIDLHDMLVTVD
+1288 KIDLCEMLVTA
-1300 EYLNSKPIPVEMPV
+1300 EEHLEAKPIPVTLPI
-1314 HEMAVIDR
+1314 HEMALIDR

-1342 SFTNYRQ
+1342 SFTTHQ
-1349 DTVLFEDDKVT
+1349 QQTVLFEDDKVT

-1375 RYRKNWDWLPGHG
+1375 RYRRNWSWLPGHG
-1388 GVGGHRETWL
+1388 GVGGHRETWRQ
-1398 HPLDE
+1398 PLDE
-1403 LDTRSIP
+1403 NDTHSIP

-1425 LGAYNADPVRI
+1425 LGAYNAAPVRI

-1496 IRLSGADVI
+1496 IRLSGADVL

-1510 KKPLNDSLG
+1510 TKPLNDSLG
-1519 FLGARA
+1519 FIGVRA

-1546 GPWMC
+1546 GPWIC

-1560 LRIQPHLNFDQ
+1560 LRLQPHLNFDQ
-1571 AAIER
+1571 AAIQR

-1587 EVGENDLKNLREL
+1587 EVGERDLKNLQEL
-1600 LTLYADELKQNHQS
+1600 LTIYAEELRHSHQAEES
-1614 EGAQKALGLLI
+1614 QKILNLLV

-1630 FIRVIPLGMQED
+1630 FIRVVPLGQQED
-1642 QRIATE
+1642 QRFATE

>member
-1 MPNKQG
+1 MKTKQQT
-7 PSEDDQRSR
+7 SSTEDGKQKQSD
-16 VEQPRS
+16 S
-22 FNWLTAADTKT
+22 FSWLTAADTRT

-74 VNGEGDGCGVL
+74 VNGEGDGVGVL

-125 FGTKDS
+125 FNTEAT
-131 VINLLNASGVDLLLE
+131 VTNLLKESGADLLLE
-146 RPIQTRPQALGKMAR
+146 RPIPTRPQALGKMAR

-173 VRHGPLEHVERT
+173 MSQGPLENVERT
-185 LFDLALKIEQN
+185 LFDLALKIERQT
-196 IKISVASLSS
+196 KISVASLSS

-213 RGSIETLY
+213 RGAIETLY

-230 DFTTTI
+230 DFTTAI

-274 QAQMLGVNL
+274 QAQMLGVDL

-310 ALEIAFPPILSE
+310 AMEIAFPPILSE

-392 TMRIDPVPLSP
+392 TMRLDPIPLSP
-403 GEKMRIRVRRGQTV
+403 GEKMRIRVRRGQAV
-417 EVLEYPAIQQRI
+417 EVLDYPAIQQRI
-429 LNLTLRRFGSL
+429 LKLTLRRFGSL

-445 RLALATPKPA
+445 RLAQTSTKPA
-455 PNHRPAYFSE
+455 SPHQSSYFADSDS
-465 EGAASP
+465 ATP
-471 HPSSQIKL
+471 HPSSRVNL

-489 REDHEWLQE
+489 KEDREWIQE
-498 LAKNGND
+498 LAKNGTD
-505 PISSLGY
+505 PLSSLGY

-547 VEHFSTQTVLGARP
+547 VEHFSTQTILGARP
-561 PLIPGELGQEIT
+561 PLIPGELGNEIT
-573 FTFDTPILLDYSKYS
+573 FTFDSPIFLDQLPLP
-588 RHMTPNVILSD
+588 MG
-599 SEGSLPRE
+599 EGWGE
-607 GETLRSAHTVPAS
+607 GEVPP
-620 RRESDIKIYEH
+620 
-631 IADESSFTTLNRLTR
+631 TLNSLLH
-646 QYPISQVTEIQTV
+646 QYPAHQVTDLATV
-659 TLEGESTAQALE
+659 TLENESTPQALE

-685 RLIVLDDAEAFLDSN
+685 RLIVLNDAEAFLESN

-711 VDRALRLSFTENSPA
+711 VDRALRLSFIENTPA
-726 NSPTPIPLS
+726 DSPTPIPLS
-735 DNGKIDLG
+735 DSGKIDLG
-743 LVASNPQVNLRRQTG
+743 LVASNMKVNLRRQAG
-758 IVIRSGAIRNL
+758 IVLRSGAIRNL

-775 VGMGADAIV
+775 IGMGADAVV

-791 TLSDANLTLD
+791 TLGDAKTQE
-801 EQTARMKNMLKALR
+801 EQVGRIKNTLKALR

-842 SNAIALTLGASNYAG
+842 SNALALTLGTANYAG
-857 SEQGGLTWENL
+857 SEQGGLSWEHL
-868 DCELAA
+868 DADIALRKASYN
-874 RSTDYHS
+874 ST
-881 AGRGDL
+881 GRGDL

-899 MAGKLGKGEADWRA
+899 MAGKLGKGEADWRT
-913 YEEHVANTAKANP
+913 YEEHVANTEKQNP

-934 FRYDANSTVEP
+934 FRYDVNSNIDPQNVN
-945 GKVDLGITSHRL
+945 LGITSHRL
-957 PFLISS
+957 PFIISS

-1007 GIQIASGRFGITAET
+1007 GVQIASGRFGITAET

-1044 LPARKVTQ
+1044 LPARKVTA
-1052 KVAAA
+1052 KIAAA
-1057 RHARPGVDLISPSN
+1057 RHASPGVDLISPSN

-1129 GTGAARSHSL
+1129 GTGAARAHSV

-1152 AHRALTEAGL
+1152 AYRALTEAGL
-1162 REKVEIWADG
+1162 REKVELWADG

-1177 SDAVKLMCLGA
+1177 ADVVKLMCLGA
-1188 NRVGLGTLPMVAIGC
+1188 NRVGFGTLPMVAIGC

-1213 CHVGI
+1213 CHTGI
-1218 TTQIETAED
+1218 TTQIETVED
-1227 AHVKG
+1227 ARAKG
-1232 IKHFVPRDFEQAVG
+1232 LKHFVPRDFEQAVG
-1246 TLINV
+1246 ALINV

-1268 EHAQELV
+1268 EHAQEIV
-1275 GRSDLLQQISHCE
+1275 GRSDLLQQISHGE
-1288 QIDLHDMLVTVD
+1288 QIDLHDMLVSVD
-1300 EYLNSKPIPVEMPV
+1300 DYLTKPIPVEIPV
-1314 HEMAVIDR
+1314 TEMAVIDR

-1349 DTVLFEDDKVT
+1349 DSVLFEDDKVT

-1388 GVGGHRETWL
+1388 GVGGHRESWR
-1398 HPLDE
+1398 HPLSGGD
-1403 LDTRSIP
+1403 DTQEIP
-1410 TTDLRFFS
+1410 TTALRFFS

-1425 LGAYNADPVRI
+1425 LGAYNAEPVRI

-1481 NGTVIVQGNADSRAC
+1481 KGTVIVQGNADSRAC

-1510 KKPLNDSLG
+1510 RKPLNDSLG
-1519 FLGARA
+1519 FIGARA
-1525 NIKGFL
+1525 NVKGFL
-1531 CEYMTAGRVV
+1531 CEYMTAGRVL

-1560 LRIQPHLNFDQ
+1560 LRLQPHLNFDET
-1571 AAIER
+1571 AIKR
-1576 RLAKGAKVVIQ
+1576 RLARGAKVTVQ
-1587 EVGENDLKNLREL
+1587 EVGENDLQHLRDL
-1600 LTLYADELKQNHQS
+1600 LSVYADELKQNHQP
-1614 EGAQKALGLLI
+1614 EEAQKALGLLI

-1630 FIRVIPLGMQED
+1630 FVRVAPLEQQED
-1642 QRIATE
+1642 QRFSTE

>member
-1 MPNKQG
+1 MKSKQQT
-7 PSEDDQRSR
+7 SKTEDDQRKGADTFS
-16 VEQPRS
+16 
-22 FNWLTAADTKT
+22 WLTATDTKT
-33 WLDERDA
+33 WLEERDA

-55 GNLKRALAALSIMG
+55 GTLKRALAALSIMG

-74 VNGEGDGCGVL
+74 VNGEGDGVGVL
-85 TDIPRLLWAQALE
+85 TDIPRLLWSQALE

-112 FVGHLMIPNTNTD
+112 FVGHFMIPNTNTD
-125 FGTKDS
+125 FNTEAT
-131 VINLLNASGVDLLLE
+131 ILNLIQESGADILLE
-146 RPIQTRPQALGKMAR
+146 RPMPTRPQALGKMAR
-161 MQAPHLWQIAGM
+161 QQAPHLWQVAGM
-173 VRHGPLEHVERT
+173 MRQGPLENVERT
-185 LFDLALKIEQN
+185 LFDLTLKIEGQT
-196 IKISVASLSS
+196 KVSVASLSS

-213 RGSIETLY
+213 RGAIETLY

-230 DFTTTI
+230 DFTTAI

-274 QAQMLGVNL
+274 QAQMLGVDL
-283 VDGGSDSQDLDRL
+283 VNGGSDSQDLDRL

-310 ALEIAFPPILSE
+310 AMEIAFPPILSE
-322 VEKLSPELQTV
+322 VEKLSPDLQTV

-392 TMRIDPVPLSP
+392 TMHIDPIPLSP
-403 GEKMRIRVRRGQTV
+403 GEKMRIRIRRGQAV
-417 EVLEYPAIQQRI
+417 EVLDYPAIQQRI
-429 LNLTLRRFGSL
+429 LKLSLRRFGSL
-440 ETMNK
+440 ETMSK
-445 RLALATPKPA
+445 RLALSTLKVATD
-455 PNHRPAYFSE
+455 HQLS
-465 EGAASP
+465 STH
-471 HPSSQIKL
+471 HPSSAVNL

-489 REDHEWLQE
+489 KEDREWIQE
-498 LAKNGND
+498 LAKNGSD

-512 DGPLAPLSKERQNIA
+512 DGPLAPLSKERQNIS

-534 AVVTNPAVDRERE
+534 AVVTNPAIDRERE

-561 PLIPGELGQEIT
+561 PLIPSELGSEVT
-573 FTFDTPILLDYSKYS
+573 VALDAPILLDSSAEVDYPSLESIRQSYS
-588 RHMTPNVILSD
+588 V
-599 SEGSLPRE
+599 
-607 GETLRSAHTVPAS
+607 
-620 RRESDIKIYEH
+620 
-631 IADESSFTTLNRLTR
+631 
-646 QYPISQVTEIQTV
+646 SQVTEIPTI
-659 TLEGESTAQALE
+659 TLEGETTDQTLE

-680 VRNGS
+680 ARNGS
-685 RLIVLDDAEAFLDSN
+685 RLIVLNDADSFIGEN

-711 VDRALRLSFTENSPA
+711 VDRALRLSFAEKSPA
-726 NSPTPIPLS
+726 DSPTPIPLS

-743 LVASNPQVNLRRQTG
+743 LVASNPQLNLRRQVG
-758 IVIRSGAIRNL
+758 IVIRSGALRNL
-769 HDLIMC
+769 HDLMMC
-775 VGMGADAIV
+775 IGMGADAIV

-791 TLSDANLTLD
+791 VSHDVVPE
-801 EQTARMKNMLKALR
+801 EQMARVENTLKALR

-820 CISTMGIHEA
+820 SISTMGIHES

-842 SNAIALTLGASNYAG
+842 SNALALTLGAANYAG
-857 SEQGGLTWENL
+857 SDNGGLSWENL
-868 DCELAA
+868 DADIVA
-874 RSTDYHS
+874 RKASYHS

-899 MAGKLGKGEADWRA
+899 MAGKLGKGEVDWRS
-913 YEEHVANTAKANP
+913 YEEHVANTEKQNP

-934 FRYDANSTVEP
+934 FRYDVNSTVDP
-945 GKVDLGITSHRL
+945 NKVDLGITSHRL

-1096 VAVKVP
+1096 VAVKIP

-1113 IAKADADII
+1113 VAKADADII

-1129 GTGAARSHSL
+1129 GTGAARAHSL

-1162 REKVEIWADG
+1162 REKVELWADG

-1177 SDAVKLMCLGA
+1177 ADAVKLMCLGA

-1218 TTQIETAED
+1218 TTQLETMEEANN
-1227 AHVKG
+1227 KG
-1232 IKHFVPRDFEQAVG
+1232 VKHFVPREFEQAVG

-1256 EAMQHIVARLGF
+1256 EAVQNIVARLGF
-1268 EHAQELV
+1268 ESAQQIV

-1288 QIDLHDMLVTVD
+1288 QIDLHDMLITVD
-1300 EYLNSKPIPVEMPV
+1300 EYLNAKPIPVALPI
-1314 HEMAVIDR
+1314 HEMAEIDR

-1342 SFTNYRQ
+1342 SFTTYQQ
-1349 DTVLFEDDKVT
+1349 DNVLFEDDKVT

-1388 GVGGHRETWL
+1388 GVGGHRETWRAPL
-1398 HPLDE
+1398 HGD
-1403 LDTRSIP
+1403 DDARSIP
-1410 TTDLRFFS
+1410 TTALRFFS

-1425 LGAYNADPVRI
+1425 LGAYNAAPVRI

-1510 KKPLNDSLG
+1510 TKPLNDSLG
-1519 FLGARA
+1519 FIGARA
-1525 NIKGFL
+1525 NVKGFL

-1560 LRIQPHLNFDQ
+1560 LRLQPHLNFDET
-1571 AAIER
+1571 AIKR
-1576 RLAKGAKVVIQ
+1576 RLAKGAKVVVQ
-1587 EVGENDLKNLREL
+1587 QVGENDLKNLQEL
-1600 LTLYADELKQNHQS
+1600 LTVYAEELKQNHQG
-1614 EGAQKALGLLI
+1614 EEAQKVLNLLI

-1630 FIRVIPLGMQED
+1630 FVRVIPIGQQED
-1642 QRIATE
+1642 QRFATE

>member
-1 MPNKQG
+1 MQEQQPV
-7 PSEDDQRSR
+7 EDDQRTEKTHST
-16 VEQPRS
+16 
-22 FNWLTAADTKT
+22 NWLTTPDINT
-33 WLDERDA
+33 WLEERDA
-40 CALVAAIRKNGEATH
+40 CALVASIRKNGEATH

-85 TDIPRLLWAQALE
+85 TDIPRLIWAQALE

-125 FGTKDS
+125 FGTEAT
-131 VINLLNASGVDLLLE
+131 VVNMLNESGIDVLLE

-161 MQAPHLWQIAGM
+161 MQAPHLWQVAGL
-173 VRHGPLEHVERT
+173 VRNGPLENVERT
-185 LFDLALKIEQN
+185 LFDLALKIEKET
-196 IKISVASLSS
+196 KISVASLSS

-230 DFTTTI
+230 DFTTAI

-274 QAQMLGVNL
+274 QAQMLGVEL
-283 VDGGSDSQDLDRL
+283 VDDGSDSQDLDRL
-296 LATLIHRYHFTLVE
+296 LATLIHRYHFSLAE
-310 ALEIAFPPILSE
+310 ALELAFPPILSE
-322 VEKLSPELQTV
+322 VEKLSPELQAV

-354 QGDECVFSV
+354 FGDECVFSV

-417 EVLEYPAIQQRI
+417 EVLNYPAIQQRM

-440 ETMNK
+440 ETINA
-445 RLALATPKPA
+445 RLALAVPK
-455 PNHRPAYFSE
+455 R
-465 EGAASP
+465 AASRSEQA
-471 HPSSQIKL
+471 HPSAEINL

-489 REDHEWLQE
+489 REDREWVQE
-498 LAKNGND
+498 LAKNGSD
-505 PISSLGY
+505 PISSLGF
-512 DGPLAPLSKERQNIA
+512 DGPLAALSKERQNIS

-534 AVVTNPAVDRERE
+534 AVVTNPAIDRERE
-547 VEHFSTQTVLGARP
+547 VEHFSTQTVIGTRP
-561 PLIPGELGQEIT
+561 PLIPSELGPDST
-573 FTFDTPILLDYSKYS
+573 FTFDTPLLLDDPKYS
-588 RHMTPNVILSD
+588 SQSKDILD
-599 SEGSLPRE
+599 QL
-607 GETLRSAHTVPAS
+607 
-620 RRESDIKIYEH
+620 
-631 IADESSFTTLNRLTR
+631 ADETGFATLGQLTQQFR
-646 QYPISQVTEIQTV
+646 NDQVINIQNM
-659 TLEGESTAQALE
+659 TLPAETTAQALE
-671 RIAQSAVDA
+671 RIAQEAVDA

-685 RLIVLDDAEAFLDSN
+685 RLLMLDDADAFIGEN
-700 GWVDPILVLGV
+700 GWVDPILAIGV
-711 VDRALRLSFTENSPA
+711 VDRALRQSFVENSPA
-726 NSPTPIPLS
+726 NSPTPIPLG

-743 LVASNPQVNLRRQTG
+743 LVASHPQVNLRRQAG
-758 IVIRSGAIRNL
+758 LILRSGAIRNL

-775 VGMGADAIV
+775 IGLGADAVV

-791 TLSDANLTLD
+791 NLNDPNQTPD
-801 EQTARMKNMLKALR
+801 EKIDRMKNTLKALR
-815 TGIEK
+815 SGIEK
-820 CISTMGIHEA
+820 CTSTMGIHES
-830 RGYGRLFASIGL
+830 RGYGRLFASLGL
-842 SNAIALTLGASNYAG
+842 STDIALAIGTKNYAG
-857 SEQGGLTWENL
+857 SQQGGLKWEDL
-868 DCELAA
+868 DTDLVARKAA
-874 RSTDYHS
+874 YHS
-881 AGRGDL
+881 AGRGEL
-887 SRVNH
+887 SRVSH

-899 MAGKLGKGEADWRA
+899 AAGKLGKLESDWHA
-913 YEEHVANTAKANP
+913 YEEHVENTARTTP

-934 FRYDANSTVEP
+934 FRYPEHSTVDP
-945 GKVDLGITSHRL
+945 DQVDLGITSHRL
-957 PFLISS
+957 PFLIAS

-973 YRAYAEAAFR
+973 YRAYAEAAYR
-983 LNMLSLNG
+983 LNMLSING

-1022 INATNLIEIKVGQGA
+1022 INSTNLIEIKVGQGA

-1102 VVPGIGIIAVG
+1102 VVPGIGIIAIG

-1122 CLTGYDG
+1122 YLTGYDG

-1152 AHRALTEAGL
+1152 AHRALTESGL

-1177 SDAVKLMCLGA
+1177 SDALKLMCLGA

-1203 TICRDCQSGT
+1203 TICRDCQLGT
-1213 CHVGI
+1213 CHTGI
-1218 TTQIETAED
+1218 TTQIETQEA
-1227 AHVKG
+1227 AQAAG
-1232 IKHFVPRDFEQAVG
+1232 LKHFVPRDFEQAVQA
-1246 TLINV
+1246 LVNV

-1256 EAMQHIVARLGF
+1256 EAMQSTIAKLGF
-1268 EHAQELV
+1268 EHAQEIV
-1275 GRSDLLQQISHCE
+1275 GRSDLLQQISHQE
-1288 QIDLHDMLVTVD
+1288 KIDLCEMLVTA
-1300 EYLNSKPIPVEMPV
+1300 EENLEAKPIPIALPF

-1342 SFTNYRQ
+1342 SFTTYQ
-1349 DTVLFEDDKVT
+1349 QQSVLFEDDKVT

-1375 RYRKNWDWLPGHG
+1375 RYHRNWDWLPGHG
-1388 GVGGHRETWL
+1388 GVGGHRETWRQ
-1398 HPLDE
+1398 PLNGIDPH
-1403 LDTRSIP
+1403 SIP

-1425 LGAYNADPVRI
+1425 LGAYNAAPVRI

-1481 NGTVIVQGNADSRAC
+1481 DGTVLVQGNADSRAC
-1496 IRLSGADVI
+1496 IRLSGADVL

-1510 KKPLNDSLG
+1510 TKPLNDSLG
-1519 FLGARA
+1519 FIGVRA

-1546 GPWMC
+1546 GPWIC

-1560 LRIQPHLNFDQ
+1560 LRLQPHLNFDQ
-1571 AAIER
+1571 AAIQR

-1587 EVGENDLKNLREL
+1587 EVGERDLKNLQEL
-1600 LTLYADELKQNHQS
+1600 LTVYAEELKHNHQS
-1614 EGAQKALGLLI
+1614 EESQKILNLLV

-1630 FIRVIPLGMQED
+1630 FVRVVPLGQQEE
-1642 QRIATE
+1642 QRFATE